1 MSEMIVQVRNK
12 MLRRIGGVN
21 HFVSHN
27 KDYTIQFQFDESWD
41 NVRTKMAVFAYE
53 DGEYGSEIFDG
64 DTCNVPELP
73 REGRILIGVKAG
85 EDLSTE
91 LLCIPVCKS
100 ADDVITDEYDEPD
113 PKIYEQILDIINNL
127 WNGGT
132 TVYPSPVKFLASPSA
147 AKVGDLIR
155 VKEVDENGDVTRTE
169 GFDVGVELEKKI
181 NAPQVAQ
188 VGEVLTVEEVDAD
201 GKPKKW
207 KTQTVETAHPDWMEN
222 VSNNPGFVKNRTHY
236 KQIVNG
242 PGNPGYKVNLL
253 DGTHRVGDIILLQ
266 SVTTNSL
273 QKILMR
279 GINSPDWDI
288 YELCMLIKETDN
300 NDKTYN
306 LEVICKDRENIVEV
320 NTLSEGNMKVL
331 YSEQKKALLAYYF
344 ISNLSTLSTDD
355 KTKFTQTGVYV
366 QLAGND
372 YSEYAELWATYR
384 LYLYTKLSNK
394 YLNIRQDPPDWNEN
408 DPTKPGY
415 IKNRTHYDSRHA
427 VELFNTTVEN
437 TSLPFIKVADA
448 DIDVTKID
456 RVKMNVQIPA
466 SDGSVRTIE
475 FDSDGGE
482 ITQNDVNGD
491 GSQIDTTIKKTT
503 GNVTEQYILPYFK
516 TNEVADECT
525 GTTGIYTAGL
535 YMLSEREIIKGT
547 FVGFG
552 NAGELKTIDP
562 KFIPLQLPYIIQKK
576 KDGNVKIELPY
587 EFVVGEK
594 YRVVYTDSMGKKIDE
609 LTGVYSNNLGKVGI
623 FQSGEEY
630 ADNNVN
636 SNAYYIL
643 SGSDSMWINEYWER
657 SMSPVFDG
665 VYRVVEPGYSIPYYA
680 IDGLEQSINAE
691 IDRFE
696 TKYDRK
702 MLEEVGDWKYM
713 GFKKITSD
721 TNEINT
727 TTLFGG
733 SYFSNIG
740 KILVKLDLIITNSQS
755 VDTTINFMFG
765 GRIMGT
771 APVVSSSTNKKT
783 YWFYATEIYNNVLC
797 ILFEGDSYYD
807 YGDINIKSMTWFNSE
822 AIQYIKI
829 STGNPGYNVIAK
841 NTKVTIFKAKR

>member
-12 MLRRIGGVN
+12 ILRRIGGVN

-91 LLCIPVCKS
+91 LLCIPICKS

-147 AKVGDLIR
+147 ARVGDLIR

-181 NAPQVAQ
+181 DAPQVAQ
-188 VGEVLTVEEVDAD
+188 IGEVLTVEEVDAE

-207 KTQTVETAHPDWMEN
+207 KTQTVETE
-222 VSNNPGFVKNRTHY
+222 
-236 KQIVNG
+236 
-242 PGNPGYKVNLL
+242 
-253 DGTHRVGDIILLQ
+253 
-266 SVTTNSL
+266 
-273 QKILMR
+273 
-279 GINSPDWDI
+279 
-288 YELCMLIKETDN
+288 
-300 NDKTYN
+300 
-306 LEVICKDRENIVEV
+306 
-320 NTLSEGNMKVL
+320 
-331 YSEQKKALLAYYF
+331 
-344 ISNLSTLSTDD
+344 
-355 KTKFTQTGVYV
+355 
-366 QLAGND
+366 
-372 YSEYAELWATYR
+372 
-384 LYLYTKLSNK
+384 
-394 YLNIRQDPPDWNEN
+394 PPDWNEN

-415 IKNRTHYDSRHA
+415 VKNRTHYDSRHA

-456 RVKMNVQIPA
+456 RVKMNVQIPD

-482 ITQNDVNGD
+482 ITQDDVNGD

-503 GNVTEQYILPYFK
+503 GNVTERYILPYFK

-552 NAGELKTIDP
+552 NAGELKTIDS
-562 KFIPLQLPYIIQKK
+562 KFVPLQLPYIIQKK

-594 YRVVYTDSMGKKIDE
+594 YRVVYTDSTGKKIDE

-623 FQSGEEY
+623 FQGGEEY

-636 SNAYYIL
+636 SNAYYVL

-657 SMSPVFDG
+657 SMRPVFDG

-691 IDRFE
+691 IDKFE
-696 TKYDRK
+696 TKYDKK

-733 SYFSNIG
+733 SNFSNIG

-755 VDTTINFMFG
+755 VDTTIQFMFG
-765 GRIMGT
+765 GRVMGT

-797 ILFEGDSYYD
+797 ILFEGGSYYD

>member
-181 NAPQVAQ
+181 DAPQVAK
-188 VGEVLTVEEVDAD
+188 VGEVLIVEDVDAE

-207 KTQTVETAHPDWMEN
+207 KTQTVETE
-222 VSNNPGFVKNRTHY
+222 
-236 KQIVNG
+236 
-242 PGNPGYKVNLL
+242 
-253 DGTHRVGDIILLQ
+253 
-266 SVTTNSL
+266 
-273 QKILMR
+273 
-279 GINSPDWDI
+279 
-288 YELCMLIKETDN
+288 
-300 NDKTYN
+300 
-306 LEVICKDRENIVEV
+306 
-320 NTLSEGNMKVL
+320 
-331 YSEQKKALLAYYF
+331 
-344 ISNLSTLSTDD
+344 
-355 KTKFTQTGVYV
+355 
-366 QLAGND
+366 
-372 YSEYAELWATYR
+372 
-384 LYLYTKLSNK
+384 
-394 YLNIRQDPPDWNEN
+394 PPDWNEN

-415 IKNRTHYDSRHA
+415 VKNRTHYDSRHA

-456 RVKMNVQIPA
+456 RVKMNVQFPA

-482 ITQNDVNGD
+482 ITQDDVNGD
-491 GSQIDTTIKKTT
+491 GSQIDTIIKKTT
-503 GNVTEQYILPYFK
+503 GNVTERYILPYFK

-535 YMLSEREIIKGT
+535 YMLSERKIIKGT

-552 NAGELKTIDP
+552 NAGELKTIDS
-562 KFIPLQLPYIIQKK
+562 KFVHLQLPYIIQKK

-594 YRVVYTDSMGKKIDE
+594 YRVVYTDSTGKKIDE

-623 FQSGEEY
+623 FQGGEEY

-636 SNAYYIL
+636 GNAYYVL

-691 IDRFE
+691 IDKFE

-733 SYFSNIG
+733 SNFSNIG

-755 VDTTINFMFG
+755 VDTTIKFTFG
-765 GRIMGT
+765 GRVMGT

-807 YGDINIKSMTWFNSE
+807 YGGINIKSMTWFNSE

-841 NTKVTIFKAKR
+841 DTKVTIFKAKR